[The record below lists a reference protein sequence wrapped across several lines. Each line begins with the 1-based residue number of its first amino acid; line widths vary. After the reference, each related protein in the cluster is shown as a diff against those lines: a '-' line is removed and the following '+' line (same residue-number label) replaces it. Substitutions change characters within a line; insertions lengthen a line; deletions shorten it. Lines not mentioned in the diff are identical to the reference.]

1 MSRRAG
7 LTIPEVMVAMTLTGI
22 LLTLVYPLL
31 TQTVKAMLR
40 ADADTQSQQ
49 KAVLLIEKFFSDFA
63 STTRASLTV
72 LESLPAASFLSE
84 REMSVPGLAFLK
96 ANDDYYPSDGNSEP
110 IVWKKFV
117 AMRFNA
123 AEKCLQRMEFPYPG
137 SSQPAC
143 MRPEQLANVM
153 NDFRYRGSERLVV
166 GGIEE
171 LKMHATGDCS
181 LTLELVAQQRAD
193 VNKRTKIQVVLSM
206 RN

>member
-1 MSRRAG
+1 
-7 LTIPEVMVAMTLTGI
+7 MTLTGI
-22 LLTLVYPLL
+22 LLTLVYPVL
-31 TQTVKAMLR
+31 TQTVKALLR
-40 ADADTQSQQ
+40 VDADTQSQQ

-84 REMSVPGLAFLK
+84 REMSVPNLALLK
-96 ANDDYYPSDGNSEP
+96 ENDDYYPSDGNSAP

-117 AMRFNA
+117 AMRYNA
-123 AEKCLQRMEFPYPG
+123 AAKSLQRMEFPYPG
-137 SSQPAC
+137 SSRPAC
-143 MRPEQLANVM
+143 MRPQQLADVM

-171 LKMHATGDCS
+171 LKMRASGDCS

-193 VNKRTKIQVVLSM
+193 LNKNTRIQVVLSM